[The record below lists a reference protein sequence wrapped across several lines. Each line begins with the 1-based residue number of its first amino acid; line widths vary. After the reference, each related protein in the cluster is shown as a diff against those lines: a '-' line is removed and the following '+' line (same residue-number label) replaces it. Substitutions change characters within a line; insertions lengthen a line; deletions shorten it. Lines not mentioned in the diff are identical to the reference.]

1 MHILAYV
8 YILRQFTS
16 AEILCYNF
24 YMSVENPV
32 IKDVFWRYITNFWCL
47 VCYAAIIYD
56 FMYDH
61 ALGEI
66 LPSVLVIY
74 VALLVIFAG
83 VKEFER
89 WYEFR
94 RDRHPGE
101 IFVIGWTVLVVG
113 IMVATVVMHKEY
125 HIPEEVLST
134 YIAVLSIMAITQK
147 SKRLKHEKDIH
158 QHELELKHHE

>member
-1 MHILAYV
+1 
-8 YILRQFTS
+8 
-16 AEILCYNF
+16 
-24 YMSVENPV
+24 MSNDNPI
-32 IKDVFWRYITNFWCL
+32 IKDVFWRYITNLWCL
-47 VCYAAIIYD
+47 LSYAAIIID
-56 FMYDH
+56 FIYDH
-61 ALGEI
+61 ILGEI
-66 LPSVLVIY
+66 LPSILVIY

-101 IFVIGWTVLVVG
+101 WFVIGWTILVIG

-125 HIPEEVLST
+125 HIPEEVLAT

-147 SKRLKHEKDIH
+147 SKRLKVERDIH
-158 QHELELKHHE
+158 QHELELKHHD

>member
-1 MHILAYV
+1 M
-8 YILRQFTS
+8 T
-16 AEILCYNF
+16 N
-24 YMSVENPV
+24 ENPI
-32 IKDVFWRYITNFWCL
+32 IKDVFWRYITNLWCIL
-47 VCYAAIIYD
+47 SYIAIIVD
-56 FMYDH
+56 FIYDH
-61 ALGEI
+61 ILGEI
-66 LPSVLVIY
+66 LPSILVIY

-101 IFVIGWTVLVVG
+101 WFVIGWTLLVIG

-125 HIPEEVLST
+125 HIPEEVLAT

-147 SKRLKHEKDIH
+147 SKRLKVERDIH

>member
-1 MHILAYV
+1 M
-8 YILRQFTS
+8 YIYRQFTVRYFV
-16 AEILCYNF
+16 CYNNF
-24 YMSVENPV
+24 MSVENPI
-32 IKDVFWRYITNFWCL
+32 IKDIFWRYITNLWCL
-47 VCYAAIIYD
+47 LSYAAIIID
-56 FMYDH
+56 FTYDH
-61 ALGEI
+61 ILGEI
-66 LPSVLVIY
+66 LPSILVIY

-101 IFVIGWTVLVVG
+101 WFVIGWTVLVIG

-125 HIPEEVLST
+125 HIPEEVLAT

-147 SKRLKHEKDIH
+147 SKRLKVERDTH
-158 QHELELKHHE
+158 QHELELKHHD

>member
-1 MHILAYV
+1 M
-8 YILRQFTS
+8 T
-16 AEILCYNF
+16 N
-24 YMSVENPV
+24 ENPV
-32 IKDVFWRYITNFWCL
+32 IKDVFWRYITNLWCIIS
-47 VCYAAIIYD
+47 YIAIILD
-56 FMYDH
+56 FYYDH
-61 ALGEI
+61 ILAEI

-101 IFVIGWTVLVVG
+101 IFVIGWTVLVIG
-113 IMVATVVMHKEY
+113 IMIATVVMHKEY
-125 HIPEEVLST
+125 KLPEEVIST

-147 SKRLKHEKDIH
+147 SKKLKTESND
-158 QHELELKHHE
+158 HHHKN

>member
-1 MHILAYV
+1 MQILAYM
-8 YILRQFTS
+8 YMYQQYTTHLF
-16 AEILCYNF
+16 LCYNIF
-24 YMSVENPV
+24 MTNENPI
-32 IKDVFWRYITNFWCL
+32 IKDSLWRYITNFWCL
-47 VCYAAIIYD
+47 VSYAAIIFD
-56 FMYDH
+56 FIYNH
-61 ALGEI
+61 ALGDI

-101 IFVIGWTVLVVG
+101 WFVIGWTLLVIGILIATLVL
-113 IMVATVVMHKEY
+113 HKEY
-125 HIPEEVLST
+125 KLPEEVIST

-147 SKRLKHEKDIH
+147 SKRLKTERDEH
-158 QHELELKHHE
+158 QRELELKHHD